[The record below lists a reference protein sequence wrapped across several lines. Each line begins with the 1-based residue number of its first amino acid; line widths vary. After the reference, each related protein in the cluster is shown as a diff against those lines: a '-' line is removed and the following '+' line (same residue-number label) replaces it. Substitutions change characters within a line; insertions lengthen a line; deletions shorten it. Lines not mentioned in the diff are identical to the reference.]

1 MSYTAF
7 SVYEAADTSCVARSK
22 GRAFW
27 RSDVRTLLM
36 YLADFSFILIGAYFA
51 WFLRFDTVW
60 MSEDYLWVVL
70 LACAGWWIMANR
82 SDIYSLTDPLHLWG
96 KTRRICVNWCY
107 VVLGCTAIA
116 FATKSGHG
124 FSRLW
129 AGMWFLF
136 AGAGL
141 LVVRVLWNMM
151 MIRAERLGH
160 LFARI
165 AIVSIDLER
174 THEMLEMLKRRGANT
189 VVAGIFSD
197 NENSVSF
204 LKHTRI
210 GDITQLI
217 DQCHMLD
224 IDSVWLAADWEKH
237 AELEK
242 MRSALSVLP
251 CEIHA
256 PIMPIAKIFPGRE
269 VEFQAGLPTVT
280 LGRKPL
286 SSGELMLKRLEDL
299 IIGGTMLLVLSP
311 FLLMIAI
318 AIRLDSP
325 GPALFRQDRHGF
337 ANGTFKVYKFRT
349 MYQPAPGGNKQF
361 KQAVRDDPRVT
372 RLGRFLRRTSID
384 EFPQL
389 LNVLRGEMS
398 LVGPR
403 PHPVALSHQF
413 LGDVEAYLARHKMK
427 PGITGWAQI
436 HGLRGE
442 TETLEKM
449 SKRVEYDL
457 WYVDHWSI
465 LLDFR
470 ILLMTLPSLLSKNA
484 Y

>member
-1 MSYTAF
+1 MSYTSF
-7 SVYEAADTSCVARSK
+7 SVYEAADKSRASRSK

-27 RSDVRTLLM
+27 RSDVRSFLM
-36 YLADFSFILIGAYFA
+36 YLADFSVIFLGAQLA
-51 WFLRFDTVW
+51 WLLRFNTRW
-60 MSEDYLWVVL
+60 MSEGYLWVPL
-70 LACAGWWIMANR
+70 LACAGWWIMVNK
-82 SDIYSLTDPLHLWG
+82 SDLYTLPEPLHMWA
-96 KTRRICVNWCY
+96 KTRKIAISWCY
-107 VVLGCTAIA
+107 VVLGCTALA

-129 AGMWFLF
+129 AGMWFIF
-136 AGAGL
+136 AGMGL
-141 LVVRVLWNMM
+141 VMIRLFWNAMM
-151 MIRAERLGH
+151 MRAEKLGH
-160 LFARI
+160 LFTRI

-189 VVAGIFSD
+189 LVVGIFSN
-197 NENSVSF
+197 NENASSF
-204 LKHTRI
+204 LNHTRV
-210 GDITQLI
+210 GNVDHLI
-217 DQCHMLD
+217 EQCHILD

-237 AELEK
+237 EELEQ
-242 MRSALSVLP
+242 MRIALSVLP

-269 VEFQAGLPTVT
+269 VAFQAGMPTVT

-286 SSGELMLKRLEDL
+286 SSSELMLKRLEDL
-299 IIGGTMLLVLSP
+299 VIGGTLLILLSP
-311 FLLMIAI
+311 ILLLIGL

-337 ANGTFKVYKFRT
+337 ANGTFKVFKFRT
-349 MYQPAPGGNKQF
+349 MYQPKSGDAQF
-361 KQAVRDDPRVT
+361 KQAVRNDPRVT

-384 EFPQL
+384 ELPQL
-389 LNVLRGEMS
+389 LNVVRGEMS

-403 PHPVALSHQF
+403 PHAVALSYQF

-470 ILLMTLPSLLSKNA
+470 ILVMTLPSLLSKNA

>member
-1 MSYTAF
+1 MSYTSF
-7 SVYEAADTSCVARSK
+7 SVYEAADKSRATRSK

-27 RSDVRTLLM
+27 RSDIRTLLM
-36 YLADFSFILIGAYFA
+36 YLADFALILIGAHVA
-51 WFLRFDTVW
+51 WLLRFDTAW
-60 MSEDYLWVVL
+60 MSEDYFWVVL
-70 LACAGWWIMANR
+70 LACAGWWIMVNR
-82 SDIYSLTDPLHLWG
+82 SDLYSLSDPLHLWG
-96 KTRRICVNWCY
+96 KTRKISINWCY

-129 AGMWFLF
+129 AGMWFVF

-141 LVVRVLWNMM
+141 VMMRIFWNMM

-165 AIVSIDLER
+165 AIVSIDLDR
-174 THEMLEMLKRRGANT
+174 THEMLDMLKRRGANT
-189 VVAGIFSD
+189 VVVGIFSS
-197 NENSVSF
+197 NENSSSF
-204 LKHTRI
+204 LNHTRV

-217 DQCHMLD
+217 DQCHTLD
-224 IDSVWLAADWEKH
+224 IDSVWLAADWEKLE
-237 AELEK
+237 ELEQ
-242 MRSALSVLP
+242 MRCALSVLP

-269 VEFQAGLPTVT
+269 VGFQAGLPAVT

-286 SSGELMLKRLEDL
+286 SSGELVLKRLEDL
-299 IIGGTMLLVLSP
+299 IIGGTLLLLLSP
-311 FLLMIAI
+311 LLLLIGL

-337 ANGTFKVYKFRT
+337 ANGTFKVFKFRT
-349 MYQPAPGGNKQF
+349 MYQPASGGAQF
-361 KQAVRDDPRVT
+361 KQAVRNDPRVT
-372 RLGRFLRRTSID
+372 RLGRFLRRSSID
-384 EFPQL
+384 ELPQL
-389 LNVLRGEMS
+389 LNVVRGEMS

-403 PHPVALSHQF
+403 PHPIALSHQF
-413 LGDVEAYLARHKMK
+413 LGDVETYLARHKMK

-470 ILLMTLPSLLSKNA
+470 ILVMTLPSLLSKNA